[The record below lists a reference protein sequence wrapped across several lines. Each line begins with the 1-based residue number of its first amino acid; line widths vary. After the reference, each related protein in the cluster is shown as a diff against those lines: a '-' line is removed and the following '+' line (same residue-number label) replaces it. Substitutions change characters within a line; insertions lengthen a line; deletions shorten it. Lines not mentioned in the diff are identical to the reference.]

1 MRMRTVAL
9 ILVTFAVGAG
19 FGIWTEGRRGT
30 ASAQSAAPANG
41 FAAVPGA
48 IGSQDLT
55 GPYEV
60 VKGWP
65 KDISTLPG
73 NEKWT
78 YGAGESVFAESPN
91 RVFML
96 FRGELPKMAPPR
108 NDAAAAARTQH
119 QLPGRRPLARCDDGV
134 AARRRRHRS
143 GHAEV
148 ADGVGRQGRHDRHQG
163 PAVPASSA
171 STRKWEHCIVVADA
185 NGNIVETWTQ
195 WDKLLRRPHS
205 VYISPYD
212 PEKHVWVVDDNMQV
226 IYKFTHDG
234 KQLVQTIGTPE
245 QEGADATHFNRP
257 TFIDWLPDGTF
268 FVSDGY
274 TGTRVAK
281 FDKNGKFLM
290 DWGIKGN
297 PPNET
302 RPGYMNNVHGVAV
315 DPVSRHVF
323 VNDRNNHRV
332 QVFDE
337 NGKYL
342 YDWKIDADPSSLHL
356 LYIGADRNI
365 WTFDRSTHKMLKYD
379 QQGHL
384 LYAWGTLGHVP
395 RRAVG
400 RPRHERRPGGQP
412 VRRRSGQRP
421 RAEVRP
427 EEGRAAGVPGE
438 QARRA
443 ECGTRSISYSH
454 RDSRARG

>member
-1 MRMRTVAL
+1 MRTAAVIVL
-9 ILVTFAVGAG
+9 TFALGAG
-19 FGIWTEGRRGT
+19 FGVWALGQRGT
-30 ASAQSAAPANG
+30 AVEAQAANQGRG
-41 FAAVPGA
+41 FAALPGSV
-48 IGSQDLT
+48 GSEDLT

-65 KDISTLPG
+65 KDISTLAG

-78 YGAGESVFAESPN
+78 YGAGQGVFAESPN

-108 NDAAAAARTQH
+108 NTLLPQLGPSISFPVAGLWRDATTAS
-119 QLPGRRPLARCDDGV
+119 LPGVGGTDQDTRKWLTAWEGKDDTIGIKGPPYRTLGV
-134 AARRRRHRS
+134 DA
-143 GHAEV
+143 
-148 ADGVGRQGRHDRHQG
+148 
-163 PAVPASSA
+163 
-171 STRKWEHCIVVADA
+171 KWEHCIVIADA
-185 NGNIVETWTQ
+185 NGNIIETWDQ

-226 IYKFTHDG
+226 IYRFTHDG

-245 QEGADATHFNRP
+245 MEGADATHFNRP

-290 DWGIKGN
+290 QWGIKGN
-297 PPNET
+297 PPSET

-315 DPVSRHVF
+315 DPISRRVF

-337 NGKYL
+337 NGKFL

-356 LYIGADRNI
+356 LYIGADRNV
-365 WTFDRSTHKMLKYD
+365 WTFDRSTHKLLKYD

-384 LYAWGTLGHVP
+384 LYAWGTLGSF
-395 RRAVG
+395 
-400 RPRHERRPGGQP
+400 PGALWGVHGMSVDQEGNLY
-412 VRRRSGQRP
+412 V
-421 RAEVRP
+421 AEVDNGRVQKFRP
-427 EEGRAAGVPGE
+427 KKGANPDFLMAKPVKRVWN
-438 QARRA
+438 
-443 ECGTRSISYSH
+443 
-454 RDSRARG
+454 